1 MSNSASSSRRRVLLI
16 GWDAADWKILSPLL
30 DTGKMPALAGLIDR
44 GVVGNIAT
52 LTPALS
58 PILWTSIATGKR
70 ADKHGI
76 LGFIE
81 PVPDQNGVRQV
92 CSTSRKTK
100 ALWNILTQSGFKTHV
115 VGWYAS
121 HPAEPI
127 NGICVSN
134 LFADAIA
141 PLGSDWP
148 MPKGAVH
155 PTSLAESIAALRVHP
170 GEIGDADLRPFIPRL
185 AEVDRSKDKRP
196 AKLAALLATTASV
209 QAAATAILE
218 AEEWDFLGVYF
229 DGIDTASHDFMPYFP
244 PRMAH
249 VDEREF
255 ALYREVME
263 GVYRF
268 HDMMLARLIALAGDD
283 VTIILL
289 SDHGFHSDHLRPRG
303 AAAQTAGMG
312 AMWHR
317 QYGVLALAGP
327 GIRRDERIHGA
338 TLLDIAPTVL
348 TLFDLPI
355 GEDVDGKPLLSAF
368 DETPQLKRIPSWDA
382 VPGEAGLHPPDLRV
396 DPYASAAALTQLV
409 ELGYLEAPTVDQQ
422 HDAALARRESQF
434 NLGVIL
440 LDSERPAAALPIL
453 ESLCREKPE
462 TARYGSALASC
473 YLALRRFSDCRAT
486 IEQMAARGLDDA
498 GEQVL
503 LGECLVAEGRFD
515 DAIEQLRRALGAAPH
530 IPRLRCLIG
539 LALNRLARWSEATEA
554 FEGALQIDPDSAV
567 AHYGLAATCLGA
579 RRHEDAA
586 GHALRAVSL
595 LHFFPAA
602 HYTLGVALARLKR
615 YEQAARSIEIALT
628 MQPGLLDAHRY
639 LGAIYIQL
647 GDYAKAHLHR
657 KSARRLWEERS
668 SQRNEA
674 AATQP

>member
-1 MSNSASSSRRRVLLI
+1 LLI

-30 DTGKMPALAGLIDR
+30 DAGKMPALAGLIER

-81 PVPDQNGVRQV
+81 PIPEQNGVRQV

-100 ALWNILTQSGFKTHV
+100 ALWNILTQSGLKTHV

-127 NGICVSN
+127 NGICISN
-134 LFADAIA
+134 LFSDAVA
-141 PLGSDWP
+141 PLGADWP
-148 MPKGAVH
+148 MPAGAVH
-155 PTSLAESIAALRVHP
+155 PASLAESVAALRVHP
-170 GEIGDADLRPFIPRL
+170 GEIGDADLRPFIPKL

-249 VDEREF
+249 VNERDF
-255 ALYREVME
+255 ALYRDVME

-268 HDMMLARLIALAGDD
+268 HDMMLARMMALAGDD
-283 VTIILL
+283 ATIIVL
-289 SDHGFHSDHLRPRG
+289 SDHGFHSDHLRPTG
-303 AAAQTAGMG
+303 AAAQMAGMG

-317 QYGVLALAGP
+317 QYGVLAMAGP
-327 GIRRDERIHGA
+327 GICRDERIYGA

-348 TLFDLPI
+348 ALFDLPTA
-355 GEDVDGKPLLSAF
+355 EDFDGKPLLSAF
-368 DETPQLKRIPSWDA
+368 DEPPHLQRIPSWDSVA
-382 VPGEAGLHPPDLRV
+382 GEAGLHPPDVRV
-396 DPYASAAALTQLV
+396 DPYTSSAALTQLV
-409 ELGYLEAPTVDQQ
+409 ELGYLEPPTADQQ

-440 LDSERPAAALPIL
+440 LDSERAAAALPIL
-453 ESLCREKPE
+453 ESLYREKPD
-462 TARYGSALASC
+462 TARYGSALSSC
-473 YLALRRFSDCRAT
+473 HLALRRFDDCRAT
-486 IEQMAARGLDDA
+486 IDQMTSRGLDSIS
-498 GEQVL
+498 GQVM
-503 LGECLVAEGRFD
+503 LGECLVAEGHFA
-515 DAIEQLRRALGAAPH
+515 DALEQLRRALDAQPH
-530 IPRLRCLIG
+530 TPRLRCMIG
-539 LALNRLARWSEATEA
+539 LALTKLSRWSEATVA
-554 FEGALQIDPDSAV
+554 FEGALQIDPDSAM
-567 AHYGLAATCLGA
+567 AHYGLAITHLGE
-579 RRHEDAA
+579 RRFEEAA

-595 LHFFPAA
+595 LYFFPAA
-602 HYTLGVALARLKR
+602 HFTLGVALARLKR
-615 YEQAARSIEIALT
+615 FEQAARSIEIALS

-639 LGAIYIQL
+639 LGAIHARL
-647 GDYAKAHLHR
+647 GDYAKAHAHR
-657 KSARRLWEERS
+657 QTARRLWDELASRRGSPTS
-668 SQRNEA
+668 SDH
-674 AATQP
+674 